1 MYAVEFKMVANEP
14 YIKIPEFEK
23 FKGQEVRV
31 VLLSLENRDI
41 KNLEEDKEV
50 DFIEYLINHPIDF
63 PKNFKFD
70 REEAN
75 ER

>member
-31 VLLSLENRDI
+31 VLLSLKNRVM
-41 KNLEEDKEV
+41 KNLQKDKEL
-50 DFIEYLINHPIDF
+50 DFIEYLIDNPIDF
-63 PKNFKFD
+63 PKNFKFNRD
-70 REEAN
+70 EAN